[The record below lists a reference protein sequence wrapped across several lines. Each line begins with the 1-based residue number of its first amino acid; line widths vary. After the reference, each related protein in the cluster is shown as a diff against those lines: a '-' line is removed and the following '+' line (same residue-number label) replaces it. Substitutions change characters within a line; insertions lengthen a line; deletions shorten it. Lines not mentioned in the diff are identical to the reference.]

1 MIKKTISLD
10 LLRQGKVQPELIV
23 LLLGLQSRQRFGH
36 LSQLGLIRD
45 WRLQSRF
52 KLIMRNQDWENSLC
66 FGSCVEASVSEKGCG
81 GPNDEL
87 GRLSVVLWVRVIV

>member
-45 WRLQSRF
+45 
-52 KLIMRNQDWENSLC
+52 
-66 FGSCVEASVSEKGCG
+66 
-81 GPNDEL
+81 
-87 GRLSVVLWVRVIV
+87 

>member
-36 LSQLGLIRD
+36 FSQLGLIRD
-45 WRLQSRF
+45 
-52 KLIMRNQDWENSLC
+52 
-66 FGSCVEASVSEKGCG
+66 
-81 GPNDEL
+81 
-87 GRLSVVLWVRVIV
+87 